1 MTSALRTLALAAL
14 PLGMTAALFGTALV
28 APAQAAAV
36 VDLQPEDLPRG
47 SDITIAHIEDGDFVL
62 GDRTVEVGGSRAYLL
77 GKAGKAWLVGT
88 SDENGGGK
96 YRIVRVQADDTT
108 TVIKRGISFFELKL
122 SENGRYFVQA
132 GRGNRRALPIRVF
145 SSRTGELKVQKDFA
159 NYPDVLGMDGPRV
172 LFSTWAR
179 ADTGIKSWDT
189 TTGATTKIT
198 RRPANLVDISNDLLA
213 SYTKDPYMDGCMVVS
228 RLSDPTTR
236 LWRSCTER
244 VEAFSPDGDRMATV
258 HILSDGIGPGEVW
271 ERELDGTLLGD
282 YTTGWFGR
290 IGFESDT
297 DLLLDVNGDTLASTV
312 RCSEGECENAT
323 DPTAVQE
330 PRISPGQPSL
340 RFGSVAPAAVRTSG
354 WTAARS
360 R

>member
-14 PLGMTAALFGTALV
+14 PLGMTAALLGTALT
-28 APAQAAAV
+28 APAQASAV

-47 SDITIAHIEDGDFVL
+47 PDIAIAHIEGGDFVL
-62 GDRTVEVGGSRAYLL
+62 GDRTVDVGGSRAYLL
-77 GKAGKAWLVGT
+77 GKAGSAWLVGT

-96 YRIVRVQADDTT
+96 FRIVRVQADDTT

-122 SENGRYFVQA
+122 SENGRYFVHA
-132 GRGNRRALPIRVF
+132 GRGNRKALPIRVF

-159 NYPDVLGMDGPRV
+159 NYPEVLGMNGPRV
-172 LFSTWAR
+172 LLSSWK
-179 ADTGIKSWDT
+179 TGVKSWDT
-189 TTGATTKIT
+189 TTGAVTTIT
-198 RRPANLVDISNDLLA
+198 RKPANILDIGNDLLA
-213 SYTKDPYMDGCMVVS
+213 TYTKDPYRDGCVVLR

-244 VEAFSPDGDRMATV
+244 IEAISPDGDRMATI
-258 HILSDGIGPGEVW
+258 HILSDGIGPGAVW

-282 YTTGWFGR
+282 YTTRWFGR
-290 IGFESDT
+290 IGFETDT

-312 RCSEGECENAT
+312 RCSEGSCENAT

-330 PRISPGQPSL
+330 PRVSPRQPSR

-354 WTAARS
+354 WTTASS